1 MYNLSE
7 WHRGTPTVS
16 PVGGVNVTPKIRQ
29 IQKIHVF
36 EAFWA
41 LFPYK
46 LYRIL
51 MVFEKMFFG
60 FGRKKIEKLKIFKI
74 QFDFYFC

>member
-1 MYNLSE
+1 MASRNS
-7 WHRGTPTVS
+7 HCVARGR
-16 PVGGVNVTPKIRQ
+16 GKRDPKIRQ

-51 MVFEKMFFG
+51 MVFQKMFFG